1 MSLLHKLDDGLKVAP
16 KSSDKLKVS
25 VNQRVRDL
33 LEKIS

>member
-1 MSLLHKLDDGLKVAP
+1 MSLLHKLDDDLKIAL
-16 KSSDKLKVS
+16 KTSDKLKVS

>member
-1 MSLLHKLDDGLKVAP
+1 MSLLHKLDDDLKIAL
-16 KSSDKLKVS
+16 KMSDKLKVS